1 MMHSDLIKRLK
12 QQPRHGQTPPDPD
25 AQQAGISLNDIA
37 KFVSLLSPVVT
48 IGNDAVQSIKE
59 LNNAFAKS
67 VGINAAIGYL
77 KQYQTSLS
85 TFLKTATVLEKRN
98 TSLQKN
104 FGITAVAAAKLGTAL
119 DAQAKTYGVSGEQ
132 ARQYAASIGK
142 MLPTLKQS
150 TVANTGFYTGLQQS
164 QAILQTNIGL
174 TDELSNS
181 YTQYAA
187 TQGENAIR
195 TLKASKALS
204 DALDPTGEMGYFKMV
219 TEGIATAGSEIQ
231 LQYGKIPGK
240 LELAV
245 IKSNKLGLSL
255 EKLSGIG
262 SNLLDIETSIG
273 QELEYQL
280 LSGRRLTNQQGQSLT
295 NLYREA
301 TLRGDM
307 NKQADVLNNILEQ
320 ESETLENNMFA
331 RKQMSELLGIEEK
344 QLASAIQKKKIFDKA
359 AAAGITLNIDDEG
372 ALAAAAE
379 QLKETGQ
386 LTADE
391 FKDFK
396 KSVDTRTSED
406 ILNEILTVQQEMLI
420 INQIS
425 NQEKLINLTRDS
437 IIKTQTAF
445 AEKLS
450 RGISDGQAAAAGKA
464 VMAVTAFK
472 TIKDAIPKNAAEL
485 KAKGASVTAEQ
496 TIGTTSTSE
505 NTITPDDAI
514 IPAGYGSRILT
525 FPEDTLQSPIAFNNN
540 DTIVAGTFGNTSST
554 STSNSG
560 TNIDMMQ
567 FANIIVSAIQQ
578 QTQALRDKP
587 GTMNVNRFA

>member
-25 AQQAGISLNDIA
+25 ARQSGVSLNDLGNFI
-37 KFVSLLSPVVT
+37 SLLSPMAK
-48 IGNDAVQSIKE
+48 IGKDAVQSITE

-77 KQYQTSLS
+77 KQYQNSLS
-85 TFLKTATVLEKRN
+85 TFLKTATFLEDRN

-104 FGITAVAAAKLGTAL
+104 FGITAAAAAKLGKSL
-119 DAQAKTYGVSGEQ
+119 DAQAKTYGVSGAQ

-174 TDELSNS
+174 TEELSNS

-219 TEGIATAGSEIQ
+219 TEGIANAGSEIQ

-245 IKSNKLGLSL
+245 IKANKLGLSL

-406 ILNEILTVQQEMLI
+406 ILTEILTVQQEMLLFDQ
-420 INQIS
+420 IN

-445 AEKLS
+445 AEKLK
-450 RGISDGQAAAAGKA
+450 GVGLDEGQVAAAGKA
-464 VMAVTAFK
+464 VMIGTVAK
-472 TIKDAIPKNAAEL
+472 SIKDLIPGNARDIT
-485 KAKGASVTAEQ
+485 AKLSTIAAKQTPEGTA
-496 TIGTTSTSE
+496 TTAVE
-505 NTITPDDAI
+505 GDDTI

-567 FANIIVSAIQQ
+567 FANIIVAAIQQ

>member
-132 ARQYAASIGK
+132 ARQYAASIGI

>member
-25 AQQAGISLNDIA
+25 ARQSGVSLNDIGN
-37 KFVSLLSPVVT
+37 FVSLLSPMAK
-48 IGNDAVQSIKE
+48 IGKDAVQSITE

-67 VGINAAIGYL
+67 VGINAAVGYL

-85 TFLKTATVLEKRN
+85 TFLNTATVLEKRN
-98 TSLQKN
+98 TSLQTN
-104 FGITAVAAAKLGTAL
+104 FGITAAAAAKLGTAL

-132 ARQYAASIGK
+132 ARQYAASIRK
-142 MLPTLKQS
+142 MLPVFNQTDNAQ
-150 TVANTGFYTGLQQS
+150 TGMYAGMQQS
-164 QAILQTNIGL
+164 QAILQTSLGL
-174 TDELSNS
+174 TEDLSNA

-187 TQGENAIR
+187 AQGENAVR
-195 TLKASKALS
+195 TLKASEAVSKF
-204 DALDPTGEMGYFKMV
+204 LDPDGKMGYFKQV
-219 TEGIATAGSEIQ
+219 TEGIAGAGEEIQ
-231 LQYGKIPGK
+231 LQYGKLPGR

-245 IKSNKLGLSL
+245 IKANKLGLSL
-255 EKLSGIG
+255 ENLKGIG
-262 SNLLDIETSIG
+262 DNLLNIESSIG

-280 LSGRRLTNQQGQSLT
+280 LSGRRLVDNNQNSLT

-301 TLRGDM
+301 TIRGNM
-307 NKQADVLNNILEQ
+307 NDQANVLNQILTQ
-320 ESETLENNMFA
+320 EGETLENNMFA
-331 RKQMSELLGIEEK
+331 RKQMAAMLGMEEK
-344 QLASAIQKKKIFDKA
+344 QLASALQKKKILDKA
-359 AAAGITLNIDDEG
+359 AETGVVLNIDDEG
-372 ALAAAAE
+372 SIAKAAAE
-379 QLKETGQ
+379 LKKSGQ

-450 RGISDGQAAAAGKA
+450 PYISDGQAAAAGKA
-464 VMAVTAFK
+464 VMAGTAFK
-472 TIKDAIPKNAAEL
+472 TIYDAIPKNAAEL
-485 KAKGASVTAEQ
+485 KSNAATVTAEQ
-496 TIGTTSTSE
+496 TIGNPGNKKAE
-505 NTITPDDAI
+505 DAI

-554 STSNSG
+554 SNSG
-560 TNIDMMQ
+560 TNIDMIQ
-567 FANIIVSAIQQ
+567 FANIIVAAIQQ

>member
-1 MMHSDLIKRLK
+1 MHSDLIKRLK

>member
-1 MMHSDLIKRLK
+1 MHSDLIKRLK

-25 AQQAGISLNDIA
+25 ARQSGVSLNDLGNFI
-37 KFVSLLSPVVT
+37 SLLSPMAK
-48 IGNDAVQSIKE
+48 IGKDAVQSITE

-77 KQYQTSLS
+77 KQYQNSLS
-85 TFLKTATVLEKRN
+85 TFLKTATFLEDRN

-104 FGITAVAAAKLGTAL
+104 FGITAAAAAKLGKSL
-119 DAQAKTYGVSGEQ
+119 DAQAKTYGVSGAQ

-174 TDELSNS
+174 TEELSNS

-219 TEGIATAGSEIQ
+219 TEGIANAGSEIQ

-245 IKSNKLGLSL
+245 IKANKLGLSL

-406 ILNEILTVQQEMLI
+406 ILTEILTVQQEMLLFDQ
-420 INQIS
+420 IN

-445 AEKLS
+445 AEKLK
-450 RGISDGQAAAAGKA
+450 GVGLDEGQVAAAGKA
-464 VMAVTAFK
+464 VMIGTVAK
-472 TIKDAIPKNAAEL
+472 SIKDLIPGNARDIT
-485 KAKGASVTAEQ
+485 AKLSTIAAKQTPEGTA
-496 TIGTTSTSE
+496 TTAVE
-505 NTITPDDAI
+505 GDDTI

>member
-1 MMHSDLIKRLK
+1 MHSDLIKRLK

-25 AQQAGISLNDIA
+25 ARQSGVSLNDLGNFI
-37 KFVSLLSPVVT
+37 SLLSPMAK
-48 IGNDAVQSIKE
+48 IGKDAVQSITE

-77 KQYQTSLS
+77 KQYQNSLS
-85 TFLKTATVLEKRN
+85 TFLKTATFLEDRN

-104 FGITAVAAAKLGTAL
+104 FGITAAAAAKLGKSL
-119 DAQAKTYGVSGEQ
+119 DAQAKTYGVSGAQ

-174 TDELSNS
+174 TEELSNS

-219 TEGIATAGSEIQ
+219 TEGIANAGSEIQ

-245 IKSNKLGLSL
+245 IKANKLGLSL

-406 ILNEILTVQQEMLI
+406 ILTEILTVQQEMLLFDQ
-420 INQIS
+420 IN

-445 AEKLS
+445 AEKLK
-450 RGISDGQAAAAGKA
+450 GVGLDEGQVAAAGKA
-464 VMAVTAFK
+464 VMIGTVAK
-472 TIKDAIPKNAAEL
+472 SIKDLIPGNARDIT
-485 KAKGASVTAEQ
+485 AKLSTIAAKQTPEGTA
-496 TIGTTSTSE
+496 TTAVE
-505 NTITPDDAI
+505 GDDTI

-567 FANIIVSAIQQ
+567 FANIIVAAIQQ

>member
-25 AQQAGISLNDIA
+25 ARQSGVSLNDLGNFI
-37 KFVSLLSPVVT
+37 SLLSPMAK
-48 IGNDAVQSIKE
+48 IGKDAVQSITE

-77 KQYQTSLS
+77 KQYQNSLS
-85 TFLKTATVLEKRN
+85 TFLKTATFLEDRN

-104 FGITAVAAAKLGTAL
+104 FGITAAAAAKLGKSL
-119 DAQAKTYGVSGEQ
+119 DAQAKTYGVSGAQ

-174 TDELSNS
+174 TEELSNS

-219 TEGIATAGSEIQ
+219 TEGIANAGSEIQ

-245 IKSNKLGLSL
+245 IKANKLGLSL

-406 ILNEILTVQQEMLI
+406 ILTEILTVQQEMLLFDQ
-420 INQIS
+420 IN

-445 AEKLS
+445 AEKLK
-450 RGISDGQAAAAGKA
+450 GVGLDEGQVAAAGKA
-464 VMAVTAFK
+464 VMIGTVAK
-472 TIKDAIPKNAAEL
+472 SIKDLIPGNARDIT
-485 KAKGASVTAEQ
+485 AKLSTIAAKQTPEGTA
-496 TIGTTSTSE
+496 TTAVE
-505 NTITPDDAI
+505 GDDTI